1 MKTISGDLQAKGLR
15 IGIAVSRF
23 NDLFTKSL
31 LGAAVDGLTRHG
43 VDEKD
48 ITVVWVPGAFELP
61 VVLKQLA
68 VSGRFHALMAL
79 GVVIQGATGHA
90 DIINKEVAAAC
101 SRIATETGVPVIDG
115 VVGAQTLEQ
124 AMERSGTKH
133 GNRGWS
139 AAESAIEMAVVV
151 KKLSSDKV

>member
-1 MKTISGDLQAKGLR
+1 
-15 IGIAVSRF
+15 
-23 NDLFTKSL
+23 
-31 LGAAVDGLTRHG
+31 

-68 VSGRFHALMAL
+68 VSGRFQALIAL

-90 DIINKEVAAAC
+90 EIINKEVGAAC

-115 VVGAQTLEQ
+115 VIGAQTLEQ

-139 AAESAIEMAVVV
+139 AAESAIEMAVVM
-151 KKLSSDKV
+151 KKLTADTV

>member
-1 MKTISGDLQAKGLR
+1 MKTISGELNGKGLR
-15 IGIAVSRF
+15 FGIAVSRF

-31 LGAAVDGLTRHG
+31 LGAAIDGLVRHG
-43 VDEKD
+43 VDEKN

-61 VVLKQLA
+61 VVLRKLA
-68 VSGRFHALMAL
+68 ASGNYHALIAL

-101 SRIATETGVPVIDG
+101 SRIAAETGVPVIDS
-115 VVGAQTLEQ
+115 VIGAQTIEQ

-139 AAESAIEMAVVV
+139 AAESALEMAVVMQ
-151 KKLSSDKV
+151 KLATEKV